1 MPDIPTDDKH
11 ATHLG
16 WQRGDIDTGDDH
28 DHLVIDGSFG
38 NHPSTDTTPLISFE
52 PPPEEEEQA
61 LDAAANQPSFLNV
74 DSQGLE
80 SPLNVLGC
88 EEPLDDPA
96 EPPLVWFGDASDAD
110 ASLDSSD
117 PHVFS

>member
-1 MPDIPTDDKH
+1 MPDIPTEDQH

-16 WQRGDIDTGDDH
+16 WQRGDNDSQDDR

-38 NHPSTDTTPLISFE
+38 QQPSTDTTPLISFD
-52 PPPEEEEQA
+52 PPPEETKQP
-61 LDAAANQPSFLNV
+61 LDASNQPSFLNV

-80 SPLNVLGC
+80 SPLEVLGC
-88 EEPLDDPA
+88 EETLDDPA
-96 EPPLVWFGDASDAD
+96 EPALVWFGDASDAD

-117 PHVFS
+117 PLVFS

>member
-1 MPDIPTDDKH
+1 MPDIPTEEQH

-16 WQRGDIDTGDDH
+16 WQRGDNNSQDDR

-38 NHPSTDTTPLISFE
+38 QPQAAEQTPVLSFE
-52 PPPEEEEQA
+52 NPTEDREQPSET
-61 LDAAANQPSFLNV
+61 DNQPSFLNV

-80 SPLNVLGC
+80 SPFDLLGSQD
-88 EEPLDDPA
+88 PLDDPA
-96 EPPLVWFGDASDAD
+96 EPPFVWFGDASDAD

-117 PHVFS
+117 PLVFS

>member
-1 MPDIPTDDKH
+1 MPDNPSEDQN

-16 WQRGDIDTGDDH
+16 WQHGDKYRQDDH

-38 NHPSTDTTPLISFE
+38 QQPSPETTPLISFE
-52 PPPEEEEQA
+52 PPPEEAEQP
-61 LDAAANQPSFLNV
+61 LDASNQPSFLNV

-80 SPLNVLGC
+80 SPLEVLGC

-96 EPPLVWFGDASDAD
+96 EPALVWFGDASDAD

-117 PHVFS
+117 PLVFS